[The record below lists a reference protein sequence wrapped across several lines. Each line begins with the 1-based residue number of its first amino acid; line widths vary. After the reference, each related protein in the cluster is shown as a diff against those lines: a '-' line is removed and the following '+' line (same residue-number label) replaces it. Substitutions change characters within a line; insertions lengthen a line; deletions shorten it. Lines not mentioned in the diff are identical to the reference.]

1 MTRLKVSVISRLVN
15 FGPIRAHATSVC
27 LARRENER
35 AVSPMSTKQLL
46 LILHRCREL
55 RIADR
60 NSWPQFL
67 FDKKLDDMSE
77 AEAVLLLRHLEIC
90 GTRASRMCD

>member
-15 FGPIRAHATSVC
+15 FGLTRAHATSLCV
-27 LARRENER
+27 ARRENGSGI
-35 AVSPMSTKQLL
+35 SPISTRQLL

-67 FDKKLDDMSE
+67 FGKDLEEMSE
-77 AEAVLLLRHLEIC
+77 AEAARLLAHLETQINQEVL
-90 GTRASRMCD
+90 

>member
-1 MTRLKVSVISRLVN
+1 MTRLKASVISRFVN
-15 FGPIRAHATSVC
+15 FRRTRAHDTSGC
-27 LARRENER
+27 LARRENEGVIP
-35 AVSPMSTKQLL
+35 AISTRQLL

-67 FDKKLDDMSE
+67 FGKDLEEMSE
-77 AEAVLLLRHLEIC
+77 AEAARLLAHLETQINQEVL
-90 GTRASRMCD
+90 

>member
-1 MTRLKVSVISRLVN
+1 MRLKASVIFRLVN
-15 FGPIRAHATSVC
+15 LRRARAPDTSVC
-27 LARRENER
+27 FARRENEGVIP
-35 AVSPMSTKQLL
+35 AISTRQQL

-67 FDKKLDDMSE
+67 FGKNLDEMNK
-77 AEAVLLLRHLEIC
+77 AEAARLLAHLETQINQEVL
-90 GTRASRMCD
+90 